1 MVQPVFRKSG
11 GNLMKRIMR
20 LLIFGATLAA
30 ISAYGAAVEAD
41 HPDGDKPVVLMETSM
56 GAIRIRLDP
65 QTAPLTVKN
74 FLDYVNG
81 GFYDGTIFHRVVKNF
96 VIQGGGYTPDLQPK
110 PTGAPIR
117 NEAGNGIRNR
127 RGTIAMARPIE
138 VDTATSQFFINVRDN
153 TLLNHKDDSIQGYG
167 YAVFGRVIDGMK
179 VVDAIATAGTG
190 KRKGMRNVPK
200 TPVIIRSIR
209 VVR

>member
-1 MVQPVFRKSG
+1 
-11 GNLMKRIMR
+11 
-20 LLIFGATLAA
+20 
-30 ISAYGAAVEAD
+30 
-41 HPDGDKPVVLMETSM
+41 METSM

-74 FLDYVNG
+74 FLDYVNS

-96 VIQGGGYTPDLQPK
+96 VVQGGGYTVDLQLK

-117 NEAGNGIRNR
+117 NEAGNGLRNR
-127 RGTIAMARPIE
+127 RGTVTMARPFE
-138 VDTATSQFFINVRDN
+138 VDTATSQFFINVSDN

-167 YAVFGRVIDGMK
+167 YAVFGRVINGMK
-179 VVDAIATAGTG
+179 VVDAIAAVATG
-190 KRKGMRNVPK
+190 KQKGMRKVPK

-209 VVR
+209 IVR